1 MPKQT
6 DKPTQALV
14 LSDFPKVLLARAKRI
29 ADSQDPRLDRN
40 VWIAQAILERV
51 DQEEKRL
58 GMEPIPVADPVAA

>member
-14 LSDFPKVLLARAKRI
+14 LADVPKVLLARAKRI
-29 ADSQDPRLDRN
+29 AESRDPRLDRN

-51 DQEEKRL
+51 DQEEKAL
-58 GMEPIPVADPVAA
+58 GLAPIPETETVAA